1 MSDTVSREPHR
12 SRQFWLNHVERWKL
26 SGLSKAAYCL
36 QNELKA
42 ASFYNWSTKAAGDK
56 TTEPNTAKNPSS
68 ESLNFVPVKLTAS
81 SLPSGQF
88 VHVERAATELALPS
102 NLPPEQI
109 LHWLS
114 AIHQLR
120 V

>member
-1 MSDTVSREPHR
+1 MSVTVSREPHR
-12 SRQFWLNHVERWKL
+12 SREFWIDHVERWKL

-36 QNELKA
+36 KHQLKA
-42 ASFYNWSTKAAGDK
+42 GSFYNWSIKAFTNIAA
-56 TTEPNTAKNPSS
+56 EPSSVENQPS
-68 ESLNFVPVKLTAS
+68 ESLNFLPLKLTSS

-102 NLPPEQI
+102 DLSPEQI
-109 LHWLS
+109 HDWLS

>member
-1 MSDTVSREPHR
+1 MSVTVSREPHR
-12 SRQFWLNHVERWKL
+12 SREFWLDHVKRWKL
-26 SGLSKAAYCL
+26 SGLSKAAYCIE
-36 QNELKA
+36 NELKA
-42 ASFYNWSTKAAGDK
+42 ASFYNWSSKAAVKVSAQLGSVE
-56 TTEPNTAKNPSS
+56 TQSPEPV
-68 ESLNFVPVKLTAS
+68 NFLPVKLSSS

-102 NLPPEQI
+102 DLSAEQI
-109 LHWLS
+109 HHWLS